1 MELKDFEA
9 GLQSLEKIVSELES
23 EGLSLEDSLKKFEE
37 GIRLSRALNQMLDE
51 AERKVELLI
60 GRPDGQVEFLPF
72 PEESG
77 E

>member
-23 EGLSLEDSLKKFEE
+23 AGPYLEDSLKKFEE

-60 GRPDGQVEFLPF
+60 GQPDGQVEFIPF

>member
-60 GRPDGQVEFLPF
+60 GQPDGQVEFIPF